1 MDKMTVAKVL
11 NNSLV
16 LSSTADHDEVIV
28 MGKGIGFNSK
38 VGDTLDASQ
47 IEKIFIVQG
56 SQTRRDYLR
65 VIENAPESLLPLV
78 QELLDRASAQ
88 LNSRLS
94 EQLFFTLVDHIS
106 FAVERFTKGIAIQNR
121 LLFEVKRFYP
131 REFAVAQQAV
141 RQLNQQLNIDLPEEE
156 AGNIA
161 FHLVNGQTDVQNM
174 ETTLLSVKMLKDIFN
189 IIKYHFRV
197 EINRDSL
204 NYQRFLTHLQFF
216 IQRMVEG
223 RQIANKDDFIFT
235 QVKTEYPDHYRASQL
250 IGEYVFNLLQVSL
263 TNDELLYL
271 IIHLVRIV
279 TPDEDLPYTE

>member
-56 SQTRRDYLR
+56 SQTRRNYLR

-235 QVKTEYPDHYRASQL
+235 QVKAEYPDHYRASQL

>member
-235 QVKTEYPDHYRASQL
+235 QVKAEYPYHYRASQL

-279 TPDEDLPYTE
+279 TPDEDLPQTE

>member
-38 VGDTLDASQ
+38 VGDTLDAAQ

-65 VIENAPESLLPLV
+65 VIENSPEYLLPLV
-78 QELLDRASAQ
+78 QDLIERARVQ

-106 FAVERFTKGIAIQNR
+106 FAIERFAKGIAIQNR

-223 RQIANKDDFIFT
+223 RQIASKDDFIFA
-235 QVKTEYPDHYRASQL
+235 QVRAEYPDHYRASQL

-263 TNDELLYL
+263 TSDELLYL

>member
-1 MDKMTVAKVL
+1 MTVAKVL

-38 VGDTLDASQ
+38 VGDTLDAAQ

-65 VIENAPESLLPLV
+65 VIENSPEYLLPLV
-78 QELLDRASAQ
+78 QDLIERASVQ

-106 FAVERFTKGIAIQNR
+106 FAVERFAKGIAIQNR

-223 RQIANKDDFIFT
+223 RQIANKDDFIFA
-235 QVKTEYPDHYRASQL
+235 QVRAEYPDHYRASQL
-250 IGEYVFNLLQVSL
+250 IGEYVHNLLQVTL

-279 TPDEDLPYTE
+279 TPDEDHLGAE

>member
-279 TPDEDLPYTE
+279 TPDEDLPQTE

>member
-1 MDKMTVAKVL
+1 MTVAKVL

-38 VGDTLDASQ
+38 VGDTLDESQ

-279 TPDEDLPYTE
+279 TPDEDLPQTE

>member
-38 VGDTLDASQ
+38 VGDTLDESQ

-279 TPDEDLPYTE
+279 TPDEDLPQTE

>member
-38 VGDTLDASQ
+38 VGDTLDAAQ

-65 VIENAPESLLPLV
+65 VIENSPEYLLPLV
-78 QELLDRASAQ
+78 QDLIERARVQ

-106 FAVERFTKGIAIQNR
+106 FAIERFAKGIAIQNR

-223 RQIANKDDFIFT
+223 RQIASKDDFIFA
-235 QVKTEYPDHYRASQL
+235 QVRAEYPDHYRASQL

-263 TNDELLYL
+263 TSDELLYL
-271 IIHLVRIV
+271 MIHLVRIV
-279 TPDEDLPYTE
+279 APDEDSPGAE

>member
-204 NYQRFLTHLQFF
+204 NYQRFLTPLQFF